1 MEGMMQEMQK
11 MQACMS
17 KIDFNALATLQEKSF
32 TVQKEIDKKC
42 SEGKKSEAQ
51 SIALKFMKEVKTL
64 PAIVQMQVCAKDSPM
79 AQMLQLNANN
89 SDTSHV
95 CDGVKMDF
103 GMPSN
108 QRIQW

>member
-1 MEGMMQEMQK
+1 
-11 MQACMS
+11 MS

-42 SEGKKSEAQ
+42 SEGKKPEAQ
-51 SIALKFMKEVKTL
+51 KIALDFMKEVKTL
-64 PAIVQMQVCAKDSPM
+64 PAIVQMQSCAKGSPM
-79 AQMLQLNANN
+79 AEMLKLNTQNQ
-89 SDTSHV
+89 DTAHV
-95 CDGVKMDF
+95 CDGIKTDF